1 MMQCRLVV
9 NADCNCRDGF
19 NRFTVQ
25 TISGKMETVRKD
37 ENYRLGIWSIG
48 LPVLRNRLLFIL
60 TIQHL
65 LKYILLLLV
74 LLFAFTAMQA
84 QDKEK
89 YLYQDSSVLY
99 SQDTDT
105 VSKVTDSTEDEEIAI
120 VADTILVNNGLYIY
134 KDSAIAIKKEKPFAY
149 AAILDSL
156 LKDMQ
161 QKQDVNYAVNTN
173 RLSAIDRFF
182 SATLT
187 KIVFWT
193 IAALLLS
200 FIIIKLFFTEGI
212 FRRISASNN
221 VKVLA
226 TDEDTAPDARDY
238 KRLINAAIQN
248 KDYRLATRYLYLQSL
263 YRLIALGAVSFAT
276 DKTNNQ
282 YLAEIATKPY
292 RQAFA
297 TLTLQYE
304 YAWYGGFAISE
315 NSFAV
320 IQQSFTNFNNQ
331 LSTSN

>member
-1 MMQCRLVV
+1 MMQCRLVA
-9 NADCNCRDGF
+9 NADSNCRGGF
-19 NRFTVQ
+19 HRTVPLV
-25 TISGKMETVRKD
+25 SGKMETVGQD
-37 ENYRLGIWSIG
+37 EKYLVSIWSFV
-48 LPVLRNRLLFIL
+48 LPIFKNGLLFNL
-60 TIQHL
+60 TMQHL
-65 LKYILLLLV
+65 LKFILPLLI
-74 LLFAFTAMQA
+74 LLFACTDMQA

-89 YLYQDSSVLY
+89 YLYQDSSVLNP
-99 SQDTDT
+99 QDTDT
-105 VSKVTDSTEDEEIAI
+105 VAKVTDSTEDEEIAI

-134 KDSAIAIKKEKPFAY
+134 KDSAIALKKEKPFAY

-182 SATLT
+182 SATPT

-200 FIIIKLFFTEGI
+200 FIIIKLFFTRGV
-212 FRRISASNN
+212 FRRSSASNN
-221 VKVLA
+221 VQVLA
-226 TDEDTAPDARDY
+226 TDEDAAPDARDY

-282 YLAEIATKPY
+282 YLAELATKPY

-331 LSTSN
+331 LATSN

>member
-1 MMQCRLVV
+1 MMQCRLVA
-9 NADCNCRDGF
+9 NADSNCSGGF
-19 NRFTVQ
+19 YRTVQ
-25 TISGKMETVRKD
+25 PLSGKMETVGQNEK
-37 ENYRLGIWSIG
+37 YLVSIWSFV
-48 LPVLRNRLLFIL
+48 LPIFKNGLLFNL
-60 TIQHL
+60 TMQHL
-65 LKYILLLLV
+65 LKFILPLLLL
-74 LLFAFTAMQA
+74 LFACTAMQA

-99 SQDTDT
+99 PQDTDT
-105 VSKVTDSTEDEEIAI
+105 VAKITDSTEDEEIAI

-149 AAILDSL
+149 ATILDSL

-200 FIIIKLFFTEGI
+200 FIIIKLFFTRGV
-212 FRRISASNN
+212 FRRSSASNN
-221 VKVLA
+221 VQVLA
-226 TDEDTAPDARDY
+226 TDEDAAPDTRDY

-282 YLAEIATKPY
+282 YLAELATKPY

-331 LSTSN
+331 LATSN

>member
-1 MMQCRLVV
+1 MMQCRLVA
-9 NADCNCRDGF
+9 NADSNCRIGF
-19 NRFTVQ
+19 HRTVQ
-25 TISGKMETVRKD
+25 PLSGKMETVGQD
-37 ENYRLGIWSIG
+37 EKYFMGIWSFV
-48 LPVLRNRLLFIL
+48 LPIFKNGLLFNL
-60 TIQHL
+60 TMQHL
-65 LKYILLLLV
+65 LKFILPLLV
-74 LLFAFTAMQA
+74 LLFACTDMQA

-89 YLYQDSSVLY
+89 YLYQDSSVLNP
-99 SQDTDT
+99 QDTDT
-105 VSKVTDSTEDEEIAI
+105 VAKVTDSTEDEEIAI

-134 KDSAIAIKKEKPFAY
+134 KDSAIALKKEKPFAY
-149 AAILDSL
+149 ASILDSL

-200 FIIIKLFFTEGI
+200 FIIIKLFFTRGV
-212 FRRISASNN
+212 FRRSSAGNN

-226 TDEDTAPDARDY
+226 TDEDAAPDTRDY

-282 YLAEIATKPY
+282 YLAELATKPY

-297 TLTLQYE
+297 NLTLQYE

-331 LSTSN
+331 LATSN

>member
-1 MMQCRLVV
+1 MMQCRLVA
-9 NADCNCRDGF
+9 NADSNCRGGF
-19 NRFTVQ
+19 HRTVQ
-25 TISGKMETVRKD
+25 PLSGKMETVGQD
-37 ENYRLGIWSIG
+37 EKYLVSIWSFV
-48 LPVLRNRLLFIL
+48 LPIFKNGLLFNL
-60 TIQHL
+60 TMQHL
-65 LKYILLLLV
+65 LKFILPLLLL
-74 LLFAFTAMQA
+74 LFACTAMQA

-89 YLYQDSSVLY
+89 YLYQDSSVLNP
-99 SQDTDT
+99 QDTDT
-105 VSKVTDSTEDEEIAI
+105 VAKVTDSTEDEEIAI

-134 KDSAIAIKKEKPFAY
+134 KDSAIALKKEKPFAY

-187 KIVFWT
+187 KIIFWT

-200 FIIIKLFFTEGI
+200 FIIIKLFFTEGV
-212 FRRISASNN
+212 FRRTSAGNN

-226 TDEDTAPDARDY
+226 TDEDAAPDARDY

-248 KDYRLATRYLYLQSL
+248 RDYRLATRYLYLQSL

-282 YLAEIATKPY
+282 YLAELATKPY

-331 LSTSN
+331 LATSN